1 MSKSDV
7 SAQRKTS
14 INAVSSGAASRQAAV
29 GVLDVG
35 ASKIACFVAR
45 SGELPS
51 ASIRVAGVGHQS
63 SKGLRSGSII
73 DLDATESAVRLAIEQ
88 AERMAGTSITAVTLN
103 YCGPSLRAQKVRGMA
118 TINGREVNNRDVKRA
133 LKTAL
138 AGWHEEDR
146 VIIHAI
152 PQRYSV
158 DDNADVRDPRGMFAS
173 RLGVEVCIVSVD
185 RNPLRNLALVVDRCR
200 LDLRSIVAT
209 PYAAGLASLVDDEM
223 HLGATVID
231 MGAGSTSFAVFCDGA
246 LVHLGAVPLGG
257 QHVTNDIARGLSTP
271 MAAAERIKTMYG
283 TVLDGPDDDFEMID
297 CPGMCDDPGMRTDQA
312 PRAVLTSVIRPR
324 LEEIFEMVRDQLQS
338 GGVYR
343 DAGER
348 VVLVGGASQLDGV
361 RELAGR
367 VLKKQV
373 RLGRPLRLS
382 GLGDAVNGAG
392 FAATAGTLHHVISG
406 PREAIYGA
414 PDLAGDGRHNGNGD
428 RTHPVRQLWGWL
440 KDNF

>member
-1 MSKSDV
+1 VSKHAV
-7 SAQRKTS
+7 VGATS
-14 INAVSSGAASRQAAV
+14 SVNTNQAGLSSRQGAV
-29 GVLDVG
+29 GVLDIG
-35 ASKIACFVAR
+35 TSKIACFVAR
-45 SGELPS
+45 PGELPG
-51 ASIRVAGVGHQS
+51 ATIRIAGVGHQS
-63 SKGLRSGSII
+63 SKGLRAGSII
-73 DLDATESAVRLAIEQ
+73 DLDATESAVRQAIEQ
-88 AERMAGTSITAVTLN
+88 AERMAGISINAVTLN
-103 YCGPSLRAQKVRGMA
+103 YCGPSLRAQKVRGVA
-118 TINGREVNNRDVKRA
+118 AINGREVNNRDVKRV

-138 AGWHEEDR
+138 ASWQDEGR

-158 DDNADVRDPRGMFAS
+158 DDNVDVRDPRGMFAS
-173 RLGVEVCIVSVD
+173 RLGVEVCVVSVD

-209 PYAAGLASLVDDEM
+209 PYAAGLAALVDDEM

-257 QHVTNDIARGLSTP
+257 QNVTNDIARGLSTP
-271 MAAAERIKTMYG
+271 VAAAERIKTMYG

-324 LEEIFEMVRDQLQS
+324 LEEIFEMVRAQLQN

-367 VLKKQV
+367 ILNKQV

-406 PREAIYGA
+406 PREAIFGA
-414 PDLAGDGRHNGNGD
+414 PDLAKGGR
-428 RTHPVRQLWGWL
+428 RRHPGQQENPVKQLWGWL

>member
-1 MSKSDV
+1 MKQDKS
-7 SAQRKTS
+7 QR
-14 INAVSSGAASRQAAV
+14 AAPTAAARQGTI

-45 SGELPS
+45 PDDV
-51 ASIRVAGVGHQS
+51 ARTSIRVAGVGHQS
-63 SKGLRSGSII
+63 SKGLRGGSII
-73 DLDATESAVRLAIEQ
+73 DLDATESAVRQAIEQ
-88 AERMAGTSITAVTLN
+88 AERMAGASITSVTLN
-103 YCGPSLRAQKVRGMA
+103 YCGPSLRAQKIRGMA
-118 TINGREVNNRDVKRA
+118 AINGREVSNRDVKRV

-138 AGWHEEDR
+138 ASWYDEDR
-146 VIIHAI
+146 VVIHAI

-158 DDNADVRDPRGMFAS
+158 DDNVDVRDPRGMFAS

-209 PYAAGLASLVDDEM
+209 PYAAGLAALVDDEM

-231 MGAGSTSFAVFCDGA
+231 MGAGSTSFAAFSDGA
-246 LVHLGAVPLGG
+246 LVHLGAVALGG
-257 QHVTNDIARGLSTP
+257 EHVTRDIARGLSTP

-297 CPGMCDDPGMRTDQA
+297 CPGMCDDPGLRTDQA

-324 LEEIFEMVRDQLQS
+324 LEEIFEMVRAKLET
-338 GGVYR
+338 G
-343 DAGER
+343 DAFHNVGDR

-367 VLKKQV
+367 ILNKQV

-406 PREAIYGA
+406 PREAISGA
-414 PDLAGDGRHNGNGD
+414 PDLAGGPRKHRNGAEA
-428 RTHPVRQLWGWL
+428 HPVGKIWNWL
-440 KDNF
+440 RENF

>member
-1 MSKSDV
+1 MSK
-7 SAQRKTS
+7 R
-14 INAVSSGAASRQAAV
+14 GAAETVKNGAAGPAGLNSRQSAV
-29 GVLDVG
+29 GVLDIG
-35 ASKIACFVAR
+35 ASKVACFVAR
-45 SGELPS
+45 AGEAPRS
-51 ASIRVAGVGHQS
+51 IIRVAGVGHQS

-73 DLDATESAVRLAIEQ
+73 DLDAAEAAVRQAVEQ
-88 AERMAGTSITAVTLN
+88 AERMAGISINAVTLS

-118 TINGREVNNRDVKRA
+118 AINGREVNNRDVKRVM
-133 LKTAL
+133 KTAL
-138 AGWHEEDR
+138 AQWHDEKR
-146 VIIHAI
+146 VVIHAI

-158 DDNADVRDPRGMFAS
+158 DDNIDVLDPRGMFAT
-173 RLGVEVCIVSVD
+173 RLGVEICIVSVD

-209 PYAAGLASLVDDEM
+209 PYAAGLAALVDDEM

-231 MGAGSTSFAVFCDGA
+231 MGAALTSFAVFSDGGLA
-246 LVHLGAVPLGG
+246 HVGAVPLGG

-297 CPGMCDDPGMRTDQA
+297 CPGMCDDPGMKTDQA

-324 LEEIFEMVRDQLQS
+324 LEETFEMVRAQLEAS
-338 GGVYR
+338 GVYGTL
-343 DAGER
+343 GER

-361 RELAGR
+361 RELAAR
-367 VLKKQV
+367 MLNKQV

-392 FAATAGTLHHVISG
+392 FAATAGIMHHVIFG
-406 PREAIYGA
+406 PREAIFGA
-414 PDLAGDGRHNGNGD
+414 PDILRGGHKHHGGNAAN
-428 RTHPVRQLWGWL
+428 PVQQLWGWL